1 MTVALSFRES
11 PRQVLSCLV
20 TRQKRDDSSH
30 LASPLLSS
38 SFIIPISPES
48 SALCILVDSCTMRA
62 MRSALSV
69 LSRSSTHARA
79 PSRLVSTEAAVEGSI
94 ASNSSRLAASRGD
107 LLVKEM
113 TPIATFL
120 GIVVTIGA
128 IGAYYSSR
136 LAALEERMAGTAST
150 LKSDMTGTAS
160 TLKSDMAGLKETIT
174 KEVDA
179 KNTGTKEAVTKE
191 VDAKIAGF
199 KEAADLKVRF
209 LLGVAHL
216 TLSLTHQP
224 LPPCSTRPSD
234 VLVAVSVVTVSVV
247 FGRCISGIGRC
258 AETKVKHWFK
268 LACIGGVWE
277 SSRAWFARRVGSL
290 GGSST
295 VPGSPVRW
303 IFQGA
308 TRACFG
314 GALC

>member
-1 MTVALSFRES
+1 
-11 PRQVLSCLV
+11 
-20 TRQKRDDSSH
+20 
-30 LASPLLSS
+30 
-38 SFIIPISPES
+38 
-48 SALCILVDSCTMRA
+48 
-62 MRSALSV
+62 
-69 LSRSSTHARA
+69 
-79 PSRLVSTEAAVEGSI
+79 
-94 ASNSSRLAASRGD
+94 
-107 LLVKEM
+107 
-113 TPIATFL
+113 
-120 GIVVTIGA
+120 
-128 IGAYYSSR
+128 
-136 LAALEERMAGTAST
+136 MAG
-150 LKSDMTGTAS
+150 
-160 TLKSDMAGLKETIT
+160 II

-234 VLVAVSVVTVSVV
+234 VLVAVSVVTISVV

>member
-136 LAALEERMAGTAST
+136 LAALEERMAG
-150 LKSDMTGTAS
+150 
-160 TLKSDMAGLKETIT
+160 LKEMIT

-234 VLVAVSVVTVSVV
+234 VLVAVSVVTISVV